1 MNQQRGYGVLLPHFG
16 PHASREVITET
27 AVELER
33 LGFDAVWA
41 RDHIVYEPHEY
52 EDPDPTFLDP
62 IVVLSGVAAV
72 TERIGLGTGTLI
84 PHRHPVHTALLMS
97 SLDFLAGPGRVVMGM
112 GLGSFDHEFRAVGM
126 GDWDRREV
134 IPEQV
139 EIMRRLWRGEPVT
152 HEGAFYRFD
161 DVSIH
166 PIPAGGNLPI
176 WYSGTSAAAVR
187 RAVEFCD
194 GWLPG
199 SLPRHEYAK
208 RHALME
214 RLAGEAG
221 KAVPTSGVIPWI
233 SPGRTVEEATSKV
246 PMEPILA
253 IANKRYAKQDTESYR
268 TLEDLDGT
276 LIAGPADVIA
286 EEIRRY
292 EEVGVSHFVF
302 DLRFRFADFGE
313 CAALLADEVLPQL
326 RAGTSSP

>member
-1 MNQQRGYGVLLPHFG
+1 MDQQRRYGVLLPHFG
-16 PHASREVITET
+16 PHASREVITEV
-27 AVELER
+27 APELER

-62 IVVLSGVAAV
+62 IVVLSGVAAA

-97 SLDFLAGPGRVVMGM
+97 SLDFVAGPGRVIMGM
-112 GLGSFDHEFRAVGM
+112 GLGSFDHEFQAVGM
-126 GDWDRREV
+126 GGWDRREV

-152 HEGAFYRFD
+152 YEGAFYTFD

-166 PIPAGGNLPI
+166 PVPAERNLPI

-199 SLPRHEYAK
+199 SLPRREYAK
-208 RHALME
+208 RRALMD

-221 KAVPTSGVIPWI
+221 TPVPTSGVIPWI
-233 SPGRTVEEATSKV
+233 SPGRTVEEAVRKV
-246 PMEPILA
+246 PMEAILA
-253 IANKRYAKQDTESYR
+253 SANKRYAPPTPEGYR

-276 LIAGPADVIA
+276 LIAGPADVIM

-313 CAALLADEVLPQL
+313 CVTLLAEEVLSQL
-326 RAGTSSP
+326 RGGPSSP